1 MSDFVLEISGA
12 GEAITLEPIGCVDRQ
27 GALTLIEAVESVQSG
42 EAHAAPGD
50 PHGPH
55 HGLHRRTRRAAG
67 PQRPARPGP
76 GRLSRHRRV
85 GRPTGVQPVSLSR
98 QRRGDEGQVV
108 VARDRLVGL
117 PRRGAVARGAP
128 APPSRRR

>member
-27 GALTLIEAVESVQSG
+27 GAQTLIEAVESVQSARHTPLL
-42 EAHAAPGD
+42 EI
-50 PHGPH
+50 
-55 HGLHRRTRRAAG
+55 RTDRITGCTADAGRAAG

-76 GRLSRHRRV
+76 GRLNRRRLPAAAALSPSAA
-85 GRPTGVQPVSLSR
+85 GRR
-98 QRRGDEGQVV
+98 GQVV

-117 PRRGAVARGAP
+117 LRRGAVATRHGHRGC
-128 APPSRRR
+128 RRR